1 MSGQSRVRAL
11 RSHRL
16 IRSITRP
23 SVLIALGLLLPLL
36 LFAAYPLAILVSE
49 TVVIDHGVTL
59 AFWRS
64 VLFGT
69 ANRYIPTW
77 GPAYSSTL
85 IWQPLTHSL
94 VVAAGATFTAVAV
107 GTALAALVSL
117 TDIRFKSLL
126 TTIAIYQVILPPF
139 ALATAWVIVGQ
150 RLDLPATIRYGPGP
164 MILVLSIHFY
174 PFVYLITSA
183 AFQKIDFRLL
193 EAAFVHGVSKRGA
206 VRGIV
211 LPLVGPAVAGSGAL
225 VAFSSLAVF
234 APVEIL
240 GGGSDPYRVLS
251 TQIFAL
257 YQNAL
262 STPTIMPIAAIASL
276 LLTVVSL
283 LPFLGYYL
291 MLERSRTETVGGQGS
306 RTDLFELGPY
316 RTPISFVVLGTFLST
331 IVVPLGFLGLQSV
344 SPTWSLF
351 DVSAM
356 SLDAYRAILR
366 SPPLVYSLINS
377 LIIGVSAATI
387 GTVASLFA
395 SYVLVAGTNRF
406 LKLITYGLSL
416 VSFVLPGVAL
426 GIAYLLLV
434 SRPLP
439 VPGFTVDLRFLY
451 GTLFLVIVVTI
462 VRNLPFGVQSCASSL
477 VQIDDSLVE
486 AGYLNNAGFRGV
498 FRGILVPLVR
508 RSLVASWIL
517 MFIFAVKELDVIMF
531 LYSPQP
537 FTQGTFS
544 VSSIAEAPPIMY
556 QIFYMLNA
564 PQNPELYSRA
574 AALLIIVSVVV
585 LVGVLTVKRLTAVDL
600 DQLVTA

>member
-1 MSGQSRVRAL
+1 MSSESRLRTL
-11 RSHRL
+11 RSHQL
-16 IRSITRP
+16 VRSVTRP
-23 SVLIALGLLLPLL
+23 SVLIAIVLLLPLL

-49 TVVIDHGVTL
+49 TVAIGDVVTL

-69 ANRYIPTW
+69 ANQYIPTW

-85 IWQPLTHSL
+85 VWQPLKHSL
-94 VVAAGATFTAVAV
+94 VVAAGTTFTAVVV
-107 GTALAALVSL
+107 GTALATLVSL
-117 TDIRFKSLL
+117 TDIRFKPLL

-139 ALATAWVIVGQ
+139 ALATAWIIMGQ
-150 RLDLPATIRYGPGP
+150 RLEFPATVRYGPEP
-164 MILVLSIHFY
+164 MILVLAIHFY

-183 AFQKIDFRLL
+183 AFRKIDFRLL
-193 EAAFVHGVSKRGA
+193 EAAFVHGVSKRAA
-206 VRGIV
+206 VREIV
-211 LPLVGPAVAGSGAL
+211 LPLAGPAVIGSGAL
-225 VAFSSLAVF
+225 VSFSSLAVF

-262 STPTIMPIAAIASL
+262 STPSIMPIAAIASL
-276 LLTVVSL
+276 LLTIVSL
-283 LPFLGYYL
+283 FPFLGYYV

-306 RTDLFELGPY
+306 HTDLFQLGAY
-316 RTPISFVVLGTFLST
+316 RTPISFVVLGVFLST
-331 IVVPLGFLGLQSV
+331 IVIPLGFLGLQSV
-344 SPTWSLF
+344 SPSWSLF

-366 SPPLVYSLINS
+366 SPSLAYSLINS

-406 LKLITYGLSL
+406 LKLATYGLSL

-426 GIAYLLLV
+426 GVAYLLLV

-439 VPGFTVDLRFLY
+439 VPGLSLNLRFLY
-451 GTLFLVIVVTI
+451 GSIFLVIVVTT

-486 AGYLNNAGFRGV
+486 AGYLNNANFPGV
-498 FRGILVPLVR
+498 FRRILVPLVR
-508 RSLVASWIL
+508 RSLVASWML

-544 VSSIAEAPPIMY
+544 VSSIADAPPIMY

-564 PQNPELYSRA
+564 PQSPELYSRA
-574 AALLIIVSVVV
+574 AALLIIVSGVI
-585 LVGVLTVKRLTAVDL
+585 LVGVLTAKRLTAVDL
-600 DQLVTA
+600 NQLITA